1 MTTKIT
7 ITGTKGFLGKYL
19 SNYLTSQ
26 PNTKIYELSSSINK
40 IDNKKAIHNS
50 PGDISSNKSRFGPM
64 LIGSNA
70 DIIRKKAIAITKV
83 DFFSR

>member
-1 MTTKIT
+1 M
-7 ITGTKGFLGKYL
+7 F
-19 SNYLTSQ
+19 
-26 PNTKIYELSSSINK
+26 NK

-64 LIGSNA
+64 PIGNNA

-83 DFFSR
+83 DFFSRYTDISRRITEINCLMHLPQYKY

>member
-1 MTTKIT
+1 MNKQNFYDLNFDQF
-7 ITGTKGFLGKYL
+7 KNFLIEKA
-19 SNYLTSQ
+19 
-26 PNTKIYELSSSINK
+26 E